1 MTTDRLIHD
10 HEGLQLYQLPV
21 LTDNYIYVLYD
32 KASHQTVVIDPAEAQ
47 PVVNFLESKGWS
59 LDAIWNTH
67 HHADHVGGNHELQKR
82 YECSIYGSDYDHDR
96 IPGITQTVRDQEEF
110 QLGTWRVE
118 VFATPGHTLGHC
130 IYYVPAAEILFCGDT
145 LFALGCGRL
154 FEGTAEQMWNSLQRI
169 RTLPGTTRVCC
180 AHEYT
185 LGNARYAQSLPRYAL
200 GLLNY
205 IAELQT
211 LRNRGE
217 PTVPTQ
223 LAAEVAYNPFLQAD
237 QTPMREAIGLPQASP
252 TQVFAWLRTGKDN
265 FKS

>member
-1 MTTDRLIHD
+1 MTAHRLISEHQ
-10 HEGLQLYQLPV
+10 GLQLFQLSV

-67 HHADHVGGNHELQKR
+67 HHGDHVAGNLELQQR
-82 YECSIYGSDYDHDR
+82 YSCAILGSDYDQHR
-96 IPGITQTVRDQEEF
+96 IPGITQTVQDQEEF
-110 QLGTWRVE
+110 LLGTWRVD

-130 IYYVPAAEILFCGDT
+130 IYFIPAADILFCGDT

-154 FEGTAEQMWNSLQRI
+154 FEGSPEQMWSSLQKI
-169 RTLPGTTRVCC
+169 RSLPPTTRVCC

-185 LGNARYAQSLPRYAL
+185 LSNARYAQSLPSYAL

-205 IAELQT
+205 IAELQS

-223 LAAEVAYNPFLQAD
+223 LSAELAYNPFLQAD
-237 QTPMREAIGLPQASP
+237 QPQMLAALGLAETPAAH
-252 TQVFAWLRTGKDN
+252 VFAWLRQGKDN